1 MEKKIV
7 AVVYS
12 TGEVEVV
19 APTSIGVLLVGAD
32 RLRNAVQQ
40 MGVMPAPRGPLE
52 DGEGEAVDHDLV

>member
-1 MEKKIV
+1 MERQIV

-40 MGVMPAPRGPLE
+40 MGVMPAVPETAPEELGEL
-52 DGEGEAVDHDLV
+52 DG